1 MTAGDEI
8 TLGIVGVWAA
18 LGQVCWVRHEHLLSL
33 YGSSVELAS
42 DGQQTAGLVSID
54 PMTPV

>member
-8 TLGIVGVWAA
+8 TLGVVGVWAA
-18 LGQVCWVRHEHLLSL
+18 LGQVCWLRHDHSLLL
-33 YGSSVELAS
+33 YGSSDELAS
-42 DGQQTAGLVSID
+42 DGQQAAGLTSYD